1 MKRTTILALT
11 FAGVLAAA
19 TAFAHHAPGSLGT
32 VRIAEPVMA
41 GDTMLQP
48 GTYELRD
55 TGEHLSPLP
64 GQSPDASTWVE
75 FVAGGK
81 VMAREGAQM
90 LEAPNQTVG
99 TSGATSGRASA
110 VRPRVEHLK
119 DNEFVRISAYR
130 GGSRYLIYLRPAA
143 QPKE

>member
-1 MKRTTILALT
+1 MKRNGIIALT
-11 FAGVLAAA
+11 LAGLLAATA
-19 TAFAHHAPGSLGT
+19 AFAHHAPGSLGT
-32 VRIAEPVMA
+32 VRIAEPLMA

-64 GQSPDASTWVE
+64 GQSPDAATWVE

-81 VMAREGAQM
+81 VIAREGAEM
-90 LEAPNQTVG
+90 MEAPNQTVG
-99 TSGATSGRASA
+99 TSGRASA
-110 VRPRVEHLK
+110 SRPRIEHLK
-119 DNEFVRISAYR
+119 DNEFVRISTYR
-130 GGSRYLIYLRPAA
+130 DGSRYLIYLRPAA

>member
-1 MKRTTILALT
+1 MTTTRTIAIALG
-11 FAGVLAAA
+11 AVLAA
-19 TAFAHHAPGSLGT
+19 TLAFAHHAPGSLGT

-64 GQSPDASTWVE
+64 GQSPDAATWVE

-81 VMAREGAQM
+81 VIAREGAEM
-90 LEAPNQTVG
+90 IEAANQTVG
-99 TSGATSGRASA
+99 TSGRASA
-110 VRPRVEHLK
+110 SRPRIEHLK

-130 GGSRYLIYLRPAA
+130 DGSRYLIYLRPAA
-143 QPKE
+143 GSKE